1 MELILSDLTKGFDA
15 KQVLQGASYRFE
27 KGKIYGLLGRNGAGK
42 TTLFNCIS
50 GELEYEEGKVSLQE
64 DGGERTLDYDSIGY
78 AYATPIVPEFLTGY
92 EFIRFFLDINE
103 KRIRERKTVEEYAD
117 MVGLDY
123 TDLDC
128 LLKGYSHGM
137 KNKIQ
142 MLCLLIRRPPV
153 ILLDEPLTSL
163 DVVAAHEMKQMLLEM
178 KRDHIII
185 LSTHILQLAQD
196 ICDEVVLLH
205 QGKLTGLKEQDY
217 DGEDFEERIME
228 ILTESD
234 REASL

>member
-1 MELILSDLTKGFDA
+1 MELVISNLKKSFDA
-15 KQVLQGASYRFE
+15 KQVLQDASFTFE
-27 KGKIYGLLGRNGAGK
+27 KGRIYGLLGRNGAGK

-50 GELEYEEGKVSLQE
+50 RELEYE
-64 DGGERTLDYDSIGY
+64 DGSILLRDNGEEIGLNYDSIGY
-78 AYATPIVPEFLTGY
+78 AFATPTVPEFLTGY
-92 EFIRFFLDINE
+92 EFIKFFLDINE
-103 KRIRERKTVEEYAD
+103 KHIQERKTVEEYAD

-163 DVVAAHEMKQMLLEM
+163 DVVAAHEMKQILLEM

-185 LSTHILQLAQD
+185 MSTHILQLAQD
-196 ICDEVVLLH
+196 ICDEIVLLH
-205 QGKLTGLKEQDY
+205 QGRLTGLKEQDY
-217 DGEDFEERIME
+217 QGEDFEEKIME
-228 ILTESD
+228 LLS
-234 REASL
+234 

>member
-1 MELILSDLTKGFDA
+1 MELVISNLKKSFDA
-15 KQVLQGASYRFE
+15 KQVLQDASFTFE
-27 KGKIYGLLGRNGAGK
+27 KGRIYGLLGRNGAGK

-50 GELEYEEGKVSLQE
+50 REMEYE
-64 DGGERTLDYDSIGY
+64 DGSVLLRDNGEEIGLNYDSIGY
-78 AYATPIVPEFLTGY
+78 AFATPTVPEFLTGY
-92 EFIRFFLDINE
+92 EFIKFFLDINE
-103 KRIRERKTVEEYAD
+103 KHIQERKTVEEYAD

-163 DVVAAHEMKQMLLEM
+163 DVVAAHEMKQILLEM

-196 ICDEVVLLH
+196 ICDEIVLLH

-217 DGEDFEERIME
+217 QGEDFEEKIME
-228 ILTESD
+228 LLT
-234 REASL
+234 